1 MTMSADQLRDSF
13 TGFFAEK
20 GHHVVPSASLI
31 PHDPTVMFNV
41 AGMVPFKSYFTGDEP
56 APYERAVTSQ
66 KCARAGGKHND
77 LDDVGRTKRHL
88 VFFEMLGNFSFGDYF
103 KTDAIPWS
111 WELVTEKW
119 GIDGDRIWVTVHE
132 TDDEAEAIWHEQVG
146 VPMDRIQRLGD
157 KDNYWQMGDTGPC
170 GPCSELHIDRGPD
183 FGPDGG
189 PLGDPFGDRFMEFW
203 NLVFMQFNQS
213 SDGTRTPLPK
223 PSIDTGAG
231 LERILALMQG
241 VDSVWETD
249 LMMPL
254 IDRAQ
259 SLTGKTYRVGDYE
272 DRDSFGLRVLAE
284 HARSGAM
291 LVNDGVFPS
300 NEARGYVLR
309 RIIRRAVRFAYMLG
323 TDKLVMPSLT
333 ETAISVMSNAYPDL
347 LKNQDFIT
355 NVITREEE
363 SFRHTL
369 KNGLSILDTE
379 LADGPEV
386 LSGSTTF
393 LLHDTYGFPLELTQE
408 IASERDVAVDLDGF
422 NVEMNEQRARAKAA
436 AKGAVDDA
444 TLDQYRQVASQFGTT
459 EFLGYTVDDAETRVL
474 AVLESSNSKLGE
486 GIVEIFLDRTPFYA
500 ESGGQVGDTGT
511 ISTDTGTAEVLD
523 CTFAIPN
530 LRRHT
535 ARIVQGTITAGQN
548 AQASIDV
555 DRREKIRRNHTGTH
569 LLHDALRKVLG
580 EHVKQAGSWVGPD
593 RLRFD
598 FSHYEAVTP
607 DQITEIEAI
616 ANAQTLASRPT
627 RTFETTKDE
636 AEALG
641 AIAFFGDK
649 YGDIVRV
656 LEAGDTIELCGGT
669 HARSTGDIGMVKV
682 VSEASIGSNLRRI
695 EAFTG
700 AGSVALLQR
709 DEALIADL
717 AGLVGTSTED
727 VAEGVQRKLEEI
739 KSLQAEIRGLRS
751 QVAMGR
757 AVELAQIAN
766 DGVVVTQVDQLEP
779 GELRELAIAVR
790 NHPDVHTVVIAGE
803 TPSGGVALVAA
814 VPKDSV
820 NPASLLLKDAAKA
833 IGGGGGGKGDVAQAG
848 GKNPAGIPEALA
860 IAAAAIPSF
869 S

>member
-20 GHHVVPSASLI
+20 GHQVVPSASLI

-41 AGMVPFKSYFTGDEP
+41 AGMVPFKSYFTGDEQ
-56 APYERAVTSQ
+56 APYERATASQ

-103 KTDAIPWS
+103 KSEAIAWA
-111 WELVTEKW
+111 WELTTEVW
-119 GIDGDRIWVTVHE
+119 GIDGDRLWITVHE
-132 TDDEAEAIWHEQVG
+132 SDDEAEAIWHEQVG
-146 VPMDRIQRLGD
+146 VPMNRIQRLGD

-231 LERILALMQG
+231 LERILALLQG

-254 IDRAQ
+254 IDQAQ
-259 SLTGKTYRVGDYE
+259 SLTGKKYRVGDYD

-284 HARSGAM
+284 HARSSAM

-333 ETAISVMSNAYPDL
+333 ETAISVMGNAYPDL
-347 LKNQDFIT
+347 VKNQDFIT
-355 NVITREEE
+355 NVIMREEE

-379 LADGPEV
+379 LANDPDE

-408 IASERDVAVDLDGF
+408 IASEREVAVDLDGF
-422 NVEMNEQRARAKAA
+422 NAEMDEQRSRAKAA

-444 TLDQYRQVASQFGTT
+444 TLDQYRKITSQFGTT
-459 EFLGYTVDDAETRVL
+459 EFLGYTDDAAEARVL
-474 AVLESSNSKLGE
+474 AVLDSNEE
-486 GIVEIFLDRTPFYA
+486 GVIEIFLDRTPFYA
-500 ESGGQVGDTGT
+500 ESGGQIGDTGT
-511 ISTDTGTAEVLD
+511 ITTETGTAEVLD

-535 ARIVQGTITAGQN
+535 ARIVDGSVTAGQT
-548 AQASIDV
+548 AQAAIDV
-555 DRREKIRRNHTGTH
+555 KRREQIRRNHTGTH

-607 DQITEIEAI
+607 AQIAEIEAI
-616 ANAQTLASRPT
+616 ANAQTLANRST
-627 RTFETTKDE
+627 RTFETSKEE

-669 HARSTGDIGMVKV
+669 HVRSTGDIGVIKV

-700 AGSVALLQR
+700 VGSIALLQR

-717 AGLVGTSTED
+717 AGLVGTSAD
-727 VAEGVQRKLEEI
+727 DLADGVQRKLDEI
-739 KSLQAEIRGLRS
+739 KSLQAEIKGLRS
-751 QVAMGR
+751 QLAMGR

-779 GELRELAIAVR
+779 GELRELALAVR
-790 NHPDVHTVVIAGE
+790 NQPDVHTVVIAGE
-803 TPSGGVALVAA
+803 TPSGGVSLIAA
-814 VPKDSV
+814 VPKDSK

-833 IGGGGGGKGDVAQAG
+833 VGGGGGGKGDVAQAG
-848 GKNPAGIPEALA
+848 GKDPSGIPEALA
-860 IAAAAIPSF
+860 IAAAAIPAF